1 MPRQQRYRLPGVP
14 QHVIQRGNNRQ
25 VTFFDESDYV
35 RYLEDLQEATERWDC
50 DIHAYVLMTNHV
62 HLLMTPNQ
70 EESIAKVMQSVGRKY
85 VRYINGVYRRS
96 GTLWEGRYKSSV
108 IQCDRYLLTCY
119 RYIELNP
126 LRAGMVENP
135 GNYRWSSYRC
145 NAHGRPDRLVTMH
158 SEYLK
163 LGADDGQR
171 QHAYRELF
179 KHKIDDE
186 QLHQIR
192 DSLQQCRVL
201 GNDRFRNEIETA
213 LAIKATPMRRG
224 RPRKDDAKNR
234 V

>member
-1 MPRQQRYRLPGVP
+1 MARLPRFFAKGYP
-14 QHVIQRGNNRQ
+14 LHIIQRGNNREPIFGAEPDYLFYLDCLQ
-25 VTFFDESDYV
+25 RAADEHA
-35 RYLEDLQEATERWDC
+35 LA
-50 DIHAYVLMTNHV
+50 IHAYVLMTNHV

-145 NAHGRPDRLVTMH
+145 NAHGRPDRLVTLH
-158 SEYLK
+158 PEYLK

-213 LAIKATPMRRG
+213 LAIKATPMKRG
-224 RPRKDDAKNR
+224 RPRKDDA
-234 V
+234 